1 MSLSGDLISQFVKIT
16 NDKKEEKKE
25 TTVYGTIVEYS
36 GSKYIKLDGSDLLTP
51 VSTTVTTKPNERVT
65 ALIKNHEV
73 IVTGNLTSPA
83 ARSGDVDD
91 MGDTITELDILIAKK
106 ADVSALNAEQAR
118 IDSLVSENVI
128 IKERLTASEAE
139 IGTIKAD
146 KVDVAEKLTAF
157 EAAITKLKADKLDAS
172 IADIT
177 YATIAELEAVH
188 ADINTLIFGSASG
201 TTIHTSFAN
210 AVIAQL
216 GDAQIK
222 SAMIESISAGKITSG
237 DIITNNVRVK
247 SEDGNL
253 TISDETMQISD
264 GTRVR
269 VQIGKDA
276 SNDYSINIWDAEG
289 RLMFSKGGITDSAIK
304 QAIIRND
311 MVSETANI
319 SASKLNIDSLF
330 TEINN
335 SSKTIKSAKV
345 YLDDKKQT
353 LDVAFTEMSSEVGE
367 LGETVS
373 SQGTAIS
380 LIQGQLQSKIWQQDI
395 DNATGGMS
403 TQYSTLKQTVD
414 GLSTT
419 VAGHTTAIAG
429 KADNGTVTAVS
440 NKVSS
445 IEQNLDGISTTV
457 LEVQTD
463 LNTLEVGGRN
473 YLLNSEP
480 EQYTNTAT
488 KGEFLKTTFD
498 LAPIFD
504 EHGLIEYTVS
514 FEGYSETPGSVQV
527 YSQNGSGSRYS
538 FSKHVDMT
546 TEWARYSVTFT
557 PTGPDENHVES
568 YLAFYGMYN
577 TGVIP
582 HVRKVKLEKGNRATD
597 WTAAPED
604 TQSDIDALA
613 ERVATAETRIEQTS
627 QALTLTATKTEVNT
641 AKSEAIS
648 AASSDA
654 TSKAND
660 ALSKAN
666 ANTST
671 LLKDYSTTTAMNAA
685 IELKADSIT
694 NTVSSTYATKT
705 ALSTLQQTADDLTLR
720 LDSIHIGGENLLNDS
735 ERERATNRF
744 LEIVT
749 KDALQAHIGREIVV
763 SFDMKLG
770 EGGVSRVIQLYPY
783 QNNGVSIKDTVTF
796 TPTTE
801 WQRFSFK
808 TTVKDWGINNAA
820 YTTGGIAWY
829 DYAGANHYMVRRVK
843 IELGNMASDW
853 SPSIADVANGI
864 TNAGKTATNYLNFSS
879 SGLVVGDHTAGT
891 LGKNVLI
898 DSEAVKVRTG
908 TTVNAIFGADIIEL
922 AKSNESATISM
933 LNGAFKIYYDTTIE
947 DGGFGIYGR
956 TTDGQMRLAFQPVN
970 ENNNLT
976 IGWGGYAA
984 RANSTNL
991 YGHKM
996 YLTTNEDIILNPGS
1010 GNVQLDGNV
1019 VLTNGKNLFGKRTD
1033 GVMRS
1038 MAIFNASDQ
1047 MLFGYGSYSNNEGSV
1062 FYDGNNITMRS
1073 KNDITFQTVHES
1085 IVLQDGDGNATYSAF
1100 FRPASNAKCTLGT
1113 NANRWY
1119 AVYASN
1125 ATIQTSDI
1133 REKENIIS
1141 LSDTHSSLFDRL
1153 RPVQYNFI
1161 NGNGRICYGLI
1172 AQDVIAAMADLGIG
1186 EHDLDLVH
1194 HDPGTDETEDT
1205 FGLAYSN
1212 LIALLIHEVQ
1222 KLKHEIT
1229 IIKGEIQN
1237 GRETH

>member
-1 MSLSGDLISQFVKIT
+1 MSLSDDLISQFVKIT

-25 TTVYGTIVEYS
+25 STVYGTIVEYD
-36 GSKYIKLDGSDLLTP
+36 GGKYVKLDGSDLLTP
-51 VSTTVTTKPNERVT
+51 VSSTVNVGNDERVT
-65 ALIKNHEV
+65 VLIKNHEA
-73 IVTGNLTSPA
+73 IVTGNITSPA
-83 ARSGDVDD
+83 ARTGDIEIV
-91 MGDTITELDILIAKK
+91 GEQVTTLDILLANKV
-106 ADVSALNAEQAR
+106 DTSVLVAESAR
-118 IDSLVSENVI
+118 IDTLVTENVT
-128 IKERLTASEAE
+128 IKEQLNASKANIDILRADTA
-139 IGTIKAD
+139 TISG
-146 KVDVAEKLTAF
+146 KLTAA
-157 EAAITKLKADKLDAS
+157 EGDITTLKAGKLDAS
-172 IADIT
+172 AAKIT
-177 YATIAELEAVH
+177 YATIADMDVVKGNVRDLTATY

-222 SAMIESISAGKITSG
+222 SAMIESVSADKIISG

-247 SEDGNL
+247 SEDGSL
-253 TISDETMQISD
+253 IISDETMQISD
-264 GTRVR
+264 KTRVR

-276 SNDYSINIWDAEG
+276 SNDYSINIWDADG
-289 RLMFSKGGITDSAIK
+289 KLMFSQGGITDSAIK

-311 MVSETANI
+311 MVSDTANI

-335 SSKTIKSAKV
+335 GSNTIKSTKV

-353 LDVAFTEMSSEVGE
+353 LDVAFTALSS
-367 LGETVS
+367 TVTDQGILIT

-380 LIQGQLQSKIWQQDI
+380 TIQGQITSKIWQQDI
-395 DNATGGMS
+395 NTAKGEMS
-403 TQYSTLKQTVD
+403 SQYSALDQ
-414 GLSTT
+414 
-419 VAGHTTAIAG
+419 
-429 KADNGTVTAVS
+429 
-440 NKVSS
+440 KV
-445 IEQNLDGISTTV
+445 DGISTTV
-457 LEVQTD
+457 SGVRTD
-463 LNTLEVGGRN
+463 LDNLEVGGRN
-473 YLLNSEP
+473 YLANSEA
-480 EQYTNTAT
+480 EQYANTAT
-488 KGEFLKTTFD
+488 KAEFLKTTFD

-504 EHGLIEYTVS
+504 EHGLIEYTLS

-546 TEWARYSVTFT
+546 TEWARYSITIT
-557 PTGPDENHVES
+557 PTGPDESHIES
-568 YLAFYGMYN
+568 YLAFYGTYN
-577 TGVIP
+577 TGIIP

-597 WTAAPED
+597 WTPAPED
-604 TQSDIDALA
+604 MQSEIDAL
-613 ERVATAETRIEQTS
+613 ETRVLSAETQITQTS

-641 AKSEAIS
+641 AKSDAI
-648 AASSDA
+648 AA
-654 TSKAND
+654 
-660 ALSKAN
+660 AN
-666 ANTST
+666 ANTAT
-671 LLKDYSTTTAMNAA
+671 LLGSYSTTSAMNAA
-685 IELKADSIT
+685 IALSASNIT
-694 NTVSSTYATKT
+694 NTVSATYATQT
-705 ALSTLQQTADDLTLR
+705 ALSTLQQTADGLTLR
-720 LDSIHIGGENLLNDS
+720 LDNIQVGGENLLDNS
-735 ERERATNRF
+735 ERALFTDRF
-744 LEIVT
+744 LEIGT
-749 KDALQAHIGREIVV
+749 KDALQDYIGREIVV

-770 EGGVSRVIQLYPY
+770 EGGISRGIRVYPY
-783 QNNGVSIKDTVTF
+783 QNNGVSIKDSATF

-801 WQRFSFK
+801 WQRFVIK
-808 TTVKDWGINNAA
+808 TTVKDWGIVDES
-820 YTTGGIAWY
+820 YTPGGIAWY
-829 DYAGANHYMVRRVK
+829 DHAGANSYAVRRVK

-853 SPSIADVANGI
+853 CPSISDVAN
-864 TNAGKTATNYLNFSS
+864 TGKTATNYLNFSS
-879 SGLVVGDHTAGT
+879 SGLVVGDHTADT

-933 LNGAFKIYYDTTIE
+933 LNGAFKIYYDNTIE

-1010 GNVQLDGNV
+1010 GNVQMDGNV

-1038 MAIFNASDQ
+1038 MVIFNASNQ
-1047 MLFGYGSYSNNEGSV
+1047 MLFGYGSYSNDEGVV

-1073 KNDITFQTVHES
+1073 KNDITFQTVNES
-1085 IVLQDGDGNATYSAF
+1085 VVLQDGDGNATYSAF
-1100 FRPASNAKCTLGT
+1100 FRPGSNAKCTLGT

-1133 REKENIIS
+1133 REKEHIIS
-1141 LSDTHSSLFDRL
+1141 LDDTHSRLFDRL

-1161 NGNGRICYGLI
+1161 NGNGRACYGLI
-1172 AQDVIAAMADLGIG
+1172 AQEVIVAMNELGIG

-1194 HDPGTDETEDT
+1194 HDPGTDETPDT
-1205 FGLAYSN
+1205 YGLAYSN
-1212 LIALLIHEVQ
+1212 LIAMLIYEVQ
-1222 KLKHEIT
+1222 KLKREIT
-1229 IIKGEIQN
+1229 IIKGGI
-1237 GRETH
+1237 